1 MYNNCLQLS
10 SLFLDSITVDSMSE
24 AAVASLHPDTTRVT
38 ILARSGGVWSYAS
51 GSDYDTVAA
60 WMSANSMA
68 MPTVAQIKSLLDSEM
83 GSENYYLTAGEF
95 VKWIVNVQLT
105 GSYTV
110 NLQSADSFGET
121 EAPMTLP
128 RKTTV
133 QSCDCSYQSVVQP
146 TDIESELDIGNIRM
160 PPYLSY
166 YEYATNA
173 REWGTMVKNGTVDN
187 TGDYDTFMERTD
199 AYKYTIVMYD
209 GLKFGNRINGGDDYG
224 TRLAI
229 KKLDG
234 SYVDVWN
241 ENCPTGTSSDAGGVK
256 TSYYC
261 PHIAYVAFEA
271 GQDSIDFVV
280 HYSTRRFVPLIGWEE
295 DWHTMEFNVHGD
307 DIVDIV
313 WHKKATSGDRYYS
326 LAGEFPAQSL
336 SEISILG
343 PSSNVTAT
351 DRSTYI
357 REPYVKMTPLF
368 FVGESDDQ
376 LYNPTKNA
384 TPRKR
389 YVTDALTISLSAPST
404 PNDITTNFTEGMVND
419 SVTVKCYKHIK
430 PINWAAIT
438 RTEPSK
444 VNGDTVAQAH
454 IVASSMVRS
463 DYRGRKFYNP
473 YVYVSIDSENV
484 VISETREVAVPN
496 SVAYNALLSVDT
508 FNADDILNAGD
519 VASLREVVSKNY
531 AVMDVYM
538 QMFADA
544 TANYVVATITDAMI
558 QSLTA
563 GYVTADGERVTYPMR
578 TVAGFTDTTP
588 FTINGVTYTCKQ
600 LRESDDPDVHVLKLL
615 ADMQKDMDYKWT
627 MFQSLHDAFS
637 TVDSLS
643 SFASRIRSKI
653 DNIIQEATLIATA
666 PFTNAQALLLN
677 AGYSKEKYEY
687 IATLIESAI
696 SAGYSTLSDA
706 VNYITK
712 LSPTALY
719 YFDDDSKAQLYQELL
734 QGSAYAGYNA
744 NVLHTPK
751 SVSSNVS
758 YWGTYQLRLGASI
771 LNQPSPDSEF
781 MTTSDGAEYL
791 WPPVISSTV
800 TAKLSD
806 DFIAKGLT
814 FTIPLKSSYVIVHR
828 LYGDVFEI
836 DWCARFAGG
845 NDADLYDAIAGVI
858 DEFDTMTI
866 ALAEIYSG
874 AKLTLTHSDLPSGYR
889 GLAKESNII
898 GCLALL
904 GAGAL
909 GGLLSGSENEIY
921 TYSNGA
927 KSLGVSKAGGVI
939 GLAAASVFSLT
950 QSLNPDYNGVMNMN
964 WSTAALVNSSVNL
977 IDSYSLSGYAALNAT
992 GGDAVNVLNSV
1003 LLWALRYGLIAPFG
1017 DYAYESVGYGVL
1029 SNGYVTP
1036 KYYYIGEHKDY
1047 SALMITA
1054 GVTLTAAYTRRY
1066 LNLNKVRTAAY
1077 IPATVGGAAA
1087 SAASVAISNIISEE
1101 DASESD
1107 IMMLKSLVTDAEG
1120 ESVTDK
1126 VSRVESY
1133 VGTPLDIGTD
1143 AVTIFG
1149 IIGSMASIVSLN
1161 DKKQDE
1167 DLELSKQILEA
1178 SRKKIYRY

>member
-10 SLFLDSITVDSMSE
+10 DLFLDSITVDSMSE

-51 GSDYDTVAA
+51 GSDYNTVKA
-60 WMSANSMA
+60 WMSANSMS
-68 MPTVAQIKSLLDSEM
+68 MPTVAQINSLLNSEI

-95 VKWIVNVQLT
+95 VKWVVSIQLT
-105 GSYTV
+105 GSYSV
-110 NLQSADSFGET
+110 DFQSADSFGET

-128 RKTTV
+128 RKTIV
-133 QSCDCSYQSVVQP
+133 QSCDCNYQSVVQP
-146 TDIESELDIGNIRM
+146 TNIDSALDIGDIRM
-160 PPYLSY
+160 PPYLSFFDY
-166 YEYATNA
+166 STDA
-173 REWGTMVKNGTVDN
+173 RVWGEMVKNGTVN
-187 TGDYDTFMERTD
+187 NPGDYETFMEREN
-199 AYKYTIVMYD
+199 AYQYTIIMYD
-209 GLKFGNRINGGDDYG
+209 GLKFGNRTSGGDDYG
-224 TRLAI
+224 TRLAV
-229 KKLDG
+229 KYMDG
-234 SYVDVWN
+234 SYKDVWS
-241 ENCPTGTSSDAGGVK
+241 ENCPTGHSADAGGVK
-256 TSYYC
+256 NSYYC
-261 PHIAYVAFEA
+261 PHIAYVAFKA
-271 GQDSIDFVV
+271 GQDTIDFVI
-280 HYSTRRFVPLIGWEE
+280 HYSTRRFVPLIGWHE
-295 DWHTMEFNVHGD
+295 DWHTSEFKVHGED
-307 DIVDIV
+307 MVDIV
-313 WHKKATSGDRYYS
+313 WHNKSTTGDRYYS
-326 LAGEFPAQSL
+326 IAGEFPAQRL
-336 SEISILG
+336 SEISVLDVG
-343 PSSNVTAT
+343 TNVNVT

-357 REPYVKMTPLF
+357 REPHVTMSPLF
-368 FVGESDDQ
+368 FVGESEAQ
-376 LYNPTKNA
+376 LYNPSARA
-384 TPRKR
+384 TPRKA
-389 YVTDALTISLSAPST
+389 YVTDALSITLSAPST
-404 PNDITTNFTEGMVND
+404 PNDVPTNFVSGVVND

-430 PINWAAIT
+430 PINWGAIT

-444 VNGDTVAQAH
+444 VDGDTVAVAH
-454 IVASSMVRS
+454 IVASSMVS
-463 DYRGRKFYNP
+463 TDYRGRRFLNP
-473 YVYVSIDSENV
+473 YIYVSIDSENV
-484 VISETREVAVPN
+484 VVSETRQVQVPN
-496 SVAYNALLSVDT
+496 SVVYNALLSVDT
-508 FNADDILNAGD
+508 FNADDILSAGD
-519 VASLREVVSKNY
+519 VASLRDVVSKNY

-544 TANYVVATITDAMI
+544 TANYVVATVTDAII

-563 GYVTADGERVTYPMR
+563 GYVAADGTKVTYPMR

-588 FTINGVTYTCKQ
+588 FTVNGVTYTCKQ
-600 LRESDDPDVHVLKLL
+600 LRESNEPDEYILRLL

-627 MFQSLHDAFS
+627 LFQSLHDAFS
-637 TVDSLS
+637 TIDSLS
-643 SFASRIRSKI
+643 SFADKIRSKVDSI
-653 DNIIQEATLIATA
+653 VQEATLIAAA

-712 LSPTALY
+712 LAPTALY
-719 YFDDDSKAQLYQELL
+719 YFDDDSEAQLYSEILK
-734 QGSAYAGYNA
+734 GTAYSGYNA
-744 NVLHTPK
+744 NILHAPK

-800 TAKLSD
+800 TAKLND

-814 FTIPLKSSYVIVHR
+814 FTVPLKHSYVMVHR

-845 NDADLYDAIAGVI
+845 NDADLYDAISNVI
-858 DEFDTMTI
+858 NEFDVTTT

-874 AKLTLTHSDLPSGYR
+874 TTLTLTHNDLPSGYR

-909 GGLLSGSENEIY
+909 GGLLSGNENEIY

-950 QSLNPDYNGVMNMN
+950 QSINPDYNGVMNMN
-964 WSTAALVNSSVNL
+964 WSTAALVNSKVEL
-977 IDSYSLSGYAALNAT
+977 IDSYSLSGYAALNAS
-992 GGDAVNVLNSV
+992 GGDAINVLNSV
-1003 LLWALRYGLIAPFG
+1003 FLWALRYGLIAPFG

-1087 SAASVAISNIISEE
+1087 SAASVALSNIIAEE

-1107 IMMLKSLVTDAEG
+1107 IMMLKALVTDAEG

-1133 VGTPLDIGTD
+1133 IGTPLDIGSD

-1167 DLELSKQILEA
+1167 DLALSKQILEA
-1178 SRKKIYRY
+1178 SKKKIYRY